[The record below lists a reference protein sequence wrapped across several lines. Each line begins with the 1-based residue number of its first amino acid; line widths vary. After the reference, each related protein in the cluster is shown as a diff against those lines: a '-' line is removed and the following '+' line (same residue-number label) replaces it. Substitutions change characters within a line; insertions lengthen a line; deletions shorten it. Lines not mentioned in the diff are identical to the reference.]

1 MRIRQALIAAPLLL
15 LSFVAL
21 AQPKRAAKE
30 PDAATSKSDKAEP
43 KPEAATGAANAN
55 ADDLGGPPP
64 KTPAPGA
71 NGVTGGES
79 KLSPLNPE
87 ANEFPDGGTQTPP
100 VEYDKLLGDIA
111 ALRSRVSAVT
121 TTLYASKVRVVVETR
136 GSNARIANFTVTLD
150 DGVVFTAPDRFVAED
165 ERTVF
170 EHAVA
175 PGHHVVGIDIERSD
189 ARGPE
194 YRTWQ
199 SSRFSVVIP
208 ESKLVDAHV
217 IVEDKS
223 DMGKDFPSDQ
233 DGEYDLRVRLRARVQ
248 K

>member
-1 MRIRQALIAAPLLL
+1 MRIRYALFAAPLLL
-15 LSFVAL
+15 LSLVAL
-21 AQPKRAAKE
+21 AQPNRRVAKE
-30 PDAATSKSDKAEP
+30 PDAPSKADKSEAKAETAP
-43 KPEAATGAANAN
+43 GPGNGSP
-55 ADDLGGPPP
+55 DDLGGPPP
-64 KTPAPGA
+64 KPAA
-71 NGVTGGES
+71 TGEN

-87 ANEFPDGGTQTPP
+87 ANEFPDGGSQTPP
-100 VEYDKLLGDIA
+100 AEYDKLLGDIA

-121 TTLYASKVRVVVETR
+121 TTLFASKVRVVVETR
-136 GSNARIANFTVTLD
+136 GSDARIANFTVTLD

-165 ERTVF
+165 ERTVY

-175 PGHHVVGIDIERSD
+175 PGHHVVGIDIERFD
-189 ARGPE
+189 TRGAD

-217 IVEDKS
+217 IIQDNS

-233 DGEYDLRVRLRARVQ
+233 DGQYDLRVRLRARVE

>member
-1 MRIRQALIAAPLLL
+1 MRIRYALAAAPLLL

-30 PDAATSKSDKAEP
+30 PDAASGKADKPDKADKSDS
-43 KPEAATGAANAN
+43 KPDTAPAANGSS
-55 ADDLGGPPP
+55 DDLGGPPP
-64 KTPAPGA
+64 KPAGTA
-71 NGVTGGES
+71 ES
-79 KLSPLNPE
+79 NKLSPLNPE
-87 ANEFPDGGTQTPP
+87 ANEFPDGGSQSPP

-136 GSNARIANFTVTLD
+136 GSDARVANFTVTLD

-165 ERTVF
+165 ERTVY

-175 PGHHVVGIDIERSD
+175 PGHHVVGIDIERFD
-189 ARGPE
+189 TRGAE

-217 IVEDKS
+217 IIQDDS

-233 DGEYDLRVRLRARVQ
+233 DGQYDLRVRLRARVE

>member
-1 MRIRQALIAAPLLL
+1 MRIRYALFAAPLLL

-30 PDAATSKSDKAEP
+30 PEDRAPSGKSDKPEA
-43 KPEAATGAANAN
+43 KPEAAPGTGAS
-55 ADDLGGPPP
+55 DDLGGPPP
-64 KTPAPGA
+64 KPAA
-71 NGVTGGES
+71 TAEA

-87 ANEFPDGGTQTPP
+87 ANEFPDGGSQTPP
-100 VEYDKLLGDIA
+100 VEFDKLLGDIA

-121 TTLYASKVRVVVETR
+121 TTLFASKVRVVVETR
-136 GSNARIANFTVTLD
+136 GSDARVANFTVTLD

-165 ERTVF
+165 ERTVY

-175 PGHHVVGIDIERSD
+175 PGHHVVGIDIERFD
-189 ARGPE
+189 ARNKE

-208 ESKLVDAHV
+208 ESKTVDAHV
-217 IVEDKS
+217 IIQDSS